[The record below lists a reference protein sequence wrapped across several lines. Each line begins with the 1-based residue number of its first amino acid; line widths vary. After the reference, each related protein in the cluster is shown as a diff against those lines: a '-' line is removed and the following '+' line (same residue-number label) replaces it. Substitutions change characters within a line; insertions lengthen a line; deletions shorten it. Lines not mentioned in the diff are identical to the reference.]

1 MSEILEK
8 LKQAVIN
15 YDEEAV
21 RDAAYES
28 IKKGVD
34 AFDAVFNGL
43 VPGIVEVGR
52 LYEVQEYFVPEM
64 LMCADALYVGLEILK
79 PQIKKKVFN
88 VKRQV
93 IIGVVEGDVHDIGK
107 NIVKMMFEVAGFEV
121 HDLGKNVPV
130 QKFVEEQLRTDSELV
145 LLSALMTTTMVEMEA
160 IIIAIKEK
168 NPKVKIMVG
177 GAPIT
182 KHMASKWGADGY
194 AQDASNA
201 LKSAINMISTINTI
215 ATQ

>member
-28 IKKGVD
+28 IEKGVD
-34 AFDAVFNGL
+34 AFDAVFIGL

-64 LMCADALYVGLEILK
+64 LMCADALYIGLEILK
-79 PQIKKKVFN
+79 PLIKKKNYN
-88 VKRQV
+88 VKGQV

-121 HDLGKNVPV
+121 HDLGRNVPM

-145 LLSALMTTTMVEMEA
+145 LLSALMTTTMVEMET
-160 IIIAIKEK
+160 IIKAIKAK
-168 NPKVKIMVG
+168 NPNVKIMVG

-182 KHMASKWGADGY
+182 KHMASVWGADGY

-201 LKSAINMISTINTI
+201 LKSAINMISAIKTI